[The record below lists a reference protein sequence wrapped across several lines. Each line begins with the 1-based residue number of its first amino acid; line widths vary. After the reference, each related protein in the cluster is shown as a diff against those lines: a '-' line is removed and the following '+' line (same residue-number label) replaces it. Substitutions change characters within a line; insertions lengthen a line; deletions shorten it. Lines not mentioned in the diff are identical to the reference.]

1 MKINS
6 IETGKFR
13 ICREKKGVFGKPL
26 SEHRDKQ
33 EALKALSEIQKE
45 AEWNYYCVKEVV
57 FQGSLFDE
65 YHNPI
70 DSAPTWIRI

>member
-6 IETGKFR
+6 IGTGKYR

-26 SEHRDKQ
+26 SEHSDKQ

-45 AEWNYYCVKEVV
+45 AEWNYYC
-57 FQGSLFDE
+57 
-65 YHNPI
+65 
-70 DSAPTWIRI
+70 